1 MEMLQF
7 PTALSTDDADARVD
21 ARVDVDHDLDALQQ
35 RVGQLWMVEPRGGPA
50 TRGRLLTELQRLE
63 FEIERLNLL
72 GVAGEYVPQSA
83 ATSCATRYYAL
94 RRRWAGDDLAA

>member
-7 PTALSTDDADARVD
+7 PTPLSNDDLEARGEGE
-21 ARVDVDHDLDALQQ
+21 HDLEALQQ

-50 TRGRLLTELQRLE
+50 TRGRLLAELQRLE

-72 GVAGEYVPQSA
+72 AIAGEYVPQSA
-83 ATSCATRYYAL
+83 ATSCATRYHTL